1 MNKIMGTL
9 LEKRII
15 VLEAEIYKLKRQSE
29 VEFFK
34 SEKKWLEEIRSREN
48 ILEVLKSR

>member
-1 MNKIMGTL
+1 MGTL

-15 VLEAEIYKLKRQSE
+15 VLEAEIYKLKRQLE
-29 VEFFK
+29 VEFLK
-34 SEKKWLEEIRSREN
+34 SEKKWLEEEIRSREN